1 MPENN
6 NQPLS
11 ATDFTPL
18 GSADSKRKLPLSPQ
32 AIILLVLTIC
42 AMLIMLYLVTAR
54 AVIFQTQPN
63 NADISIDGLSFNL
76 GDNYLLLS
84 GDYEI
89 TANASGYYPLRQTVE
104 VTEQNTQ
111 TVDLQLQ
118 PLPGNLDV
126 SADLTDI
133 STHIDGQPTAN
144 VPGIIEGI
152 SRGAHQI
159 EFSKYRYFPL
169 QQQIDIVGLGTTQ
182 SLNISL
188 RPAWGQM
195 QFDSQPQGA
204 DLYIDNRLIGKT
216 PLTTE
221 VLETGSALRLT
232 LKGYKTIEQQVS
244 VKAGTSEQ
252 YPPIQL
258 VVSDGILD
266 INSTPAG
273 ANVTIDNQFQGTTP
287 VQLSMAPF
295 KQYRIELFLEG
306 YLKAT
311 RKITLEPEIRSDIAV
326 ALRPNIG
333 RIKLSVSPAD
343 AQVLV
348 NNQLQGVG
356 DQTLSLNAKPH
367 RVTVQK
373 AGFESQTVTLT
384 PRPDHQQA
392 LSIKLLTLEQA
403 YWASRPPNIT
413 SPVDSALK
421 LFRPQQSFTLGAP
434 RRQPGR
440 RANEAER
447 KVKLQRPF
455 YLGTQEISNKQFR
468 RWRDHS
474 SGAIKGRSL
483 DMDNQPV
490 SKVSWEQAAL
500 FCNWLS
506 RQEGLPPFYQVESG
520 VVSGFD
526 WTSHGYRLPTEAE
539 WAWAAKI
546 DSNGQT
552 SVFPWAND
560 LYPPSTVTDNY
571 ADQSAARFLSFTLT
585 NYNDNYPVAANIG
598 SFKANAKGLFN
609 LSGNVAEWVND
620 FYDVRPYR
628 GEAIIDPTGPESSN
642 RHVIRGASWALG
654 SRTELRHSYR
664 DAGVDARVDVG
675 FRIARYVDSPGGQP

>member
-32 AIILLVLTIC
+32 AIILLALTIC

-169 QQQIDIVGLGTTQ
+169 QQEIDIVGLGTTQ

-232 LKGYKTIEQQVS
+232 LKGYK
-244 VKAGTSEQ
+244 
-252 YPPIQL
+252 
-258 VVSDGILD
+258 
-266 INSTPAG
+266 
-273 ANVTIDNQFQGTTP
+273 
-287 VQLSMAPF
+287 
-295 KQYRIELFLEG
+295 
-306 YLKAT
+306 
-311 RKITLEPEIRSDIAV
+311 
-326 ALRPNIG
+326 
-333 RIKLSVSPAD
+333 
-343 AQVLV
+343 
-348 NNQLQGVG
+348 
-356 DQTLSLNAKPH
+356 LSLIH
-367 RVTVQK
+367 
-373 AGFESQTVTLT
+373 
-384 PRPDHQQA
+384 
-392 LSIKLLTLEQA
+392 
-403 YWASRPPNIT
+403 
-413 SPVDSALK
+413 
-421 LFRPQQSFTLGAP
+421 
-434 RRQPGR
+434 
-440 RANEAER
+440 
-447 KVKLQRPF
+447 
-455 YLGTQEISNKQFR
+455 IS
-468 RWRDHS
+468 
-474 SGAIKGRSL
+474 
-483 DMDNQPV
+483 
-490 SKVSWEQAAL
+490 E
-500 FCNWLS
+500 
-506 RQEGLPPFYQVESG
+506 
-520 VVSGFD
+520 
-526 WTSHGYRLPTEAE
+526 PT
-539 WAWAAKI
+539 
-546 DSNGQT
+546 
-552 SVFPWAND
+552 
-560 LYPPSTVTDNY
+560 
-571 ADQSAARFLSFTLT
+571 
-585 NYNDNYPVAANIG
+585 
-598 SFKANAKGLFN
+598 
-609 LSGNVAEWVND
+609 
-620 FYDVRPYR
+620 RPY
-628 GEAIIDPTGPESSN
+628 
-642 RHVIRGASWALG
+642 
-654 SRTELRHSYR
+654 
-664 DAGVDARVDVG
+664 
-675 FRIARYVDSPGGQP
+675 

>member
-1 MPENN
+1 
-6 NQPLS
+6 
-11 ATDFTPL
+11 
-18 GSADSKRKLPLSPQ
+18 
-32 AIILLVLTIC
+32 
-42 AMLIMLYLVTAR
+42 
-54 AVIFQTQPN
+54 
-63 NADISIDGLSFNL
+63 
-76 GDNYLLLS
+76 
-84 GDYEI
+84 
-89 TANASGYYPLRQTVE
+89 
-104 VTEQNTQ
+104 
-111 TVDLQLQ
+111 
-118 PLPGNLDV
+118 
-126 SADLTDI
+126 
-133 STHIDGQPTAN
+133 
-144 VPGIIEGI
+144 
-152 SRGAHQI
+152 
-159 EFSKYRYFPL
+159 
-169 QQQIDIVGLGTTQ
+169 
-182 SLNISL
+182 
-188 RPAWGQM
+188 
-195 QFDSQPQGA
+195 
-204 DLYIDNRLIGKT
+204 
-216 PLTTE
+216 
-221 VLETGSALRLT
+221 
-232 LKGYKTIEQQVS
+232 
-244 VKAGTSEQ
+244 
-252 YPPIQL
+252 
-258 VVSDGILD
+258 
-266 INSTPAG
+266 
-273 ANVTIDNQFQGTTP
+273 
-287 VQLSMAPF
+287 
-295 KQYRIELFLEG
+295 
-306 YLKAT
+306 
-311 RKITLEPEIRSDIAV
+311 
-326 ALRPNIG
+326 LRPNIG

-373 AGFESQTVTLT
+373 AGFQSQTLILT

-392 LSIKLLTLEQA
+392 LSINLLTLEQA

-413 SPVDSALK
+413 SPVGSALK
-421 LFRPQQSFTLGAP
+421 LFRPQQSFTLGAQ

-468 RWRDHS
+468 RWREHS

-506 RQEGLPPFYQVESG
+506 RQEGLPPFYKSDGG
-520 VVSGFD
+520 VISGFD

-546 DSNGQT
+546 DSNGKT

-598 SFKANAKGLFN
+598 SFNANDKGLFN
-609 LSGNVAEWVND
+609 LSGNVSEWVND
-620 FYDVRPYR
+620 FYDVRPHR
-628 GEAIIDPTGPESSN
+628 GEPIIDPTGPEFSN